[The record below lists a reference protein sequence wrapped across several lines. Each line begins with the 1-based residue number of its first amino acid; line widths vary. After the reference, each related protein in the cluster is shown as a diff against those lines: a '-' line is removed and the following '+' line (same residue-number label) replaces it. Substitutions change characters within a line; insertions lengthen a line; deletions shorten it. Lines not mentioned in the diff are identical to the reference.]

1 MRNNPLIPKS
11 KLPNLG
17 TTIFT
22 QMSALAQKHQA
33 INLSQGFP
41 DFDGPSYLHER
52 LAYHVAQG
60 ANQYAPMTGAQALRE
75 AIADKTAEIYGY
87 RPDDVSDI
95 TVTAGATEAL
105 YAAIT
110 ALVRAGDEVICFDPS
125 YDSYAPA
132 VALSGGVLKRIAL
145 TPPHFRVDWQ
155 AFSALLSE
163 RTRLV
168 ILNTPHN
175 PTATVWRQEDIEA
188 LWQAIGERGIYVL
201 SDEVY
206 EHICFAVEGH
216 ASVLAH
222 PQLRERAVAV
232 SSFGKTFHMT
242 GWKIGYCVAPA
253 AISAEIRKV
262 HQYLTFCVNT
272 PAQLA
277 LADMLRAAPEHYR
290 ALPDFYRKKRDV
302 LVNALAQSRLK
313 VLPCEGTYFLLID
326 YSAVSTL
333 NDIEFCQWLTEK
345 SVSPLFR
352 SLSFAPPLS
361 RISLYVYVSL
371 NRNQRCWPP
380 QSACVNC
387 SYLTVHALENRRS
400 AKSSC
405 RPLICFRR
413 RTSSASIPNS
423 WPILLSSQP
432 SRESSRT
439 ISDMAWIW

>member
-41 DFDGPSYLHER
+41 DFDGPCYLQER

-60 ANQYAPMTGAQALRE
+60 ANQYAPMTGVQALRE
-75 AIADKTAEIYGY
+75 AIADKTAAIYGY

-110 ALVRAGDEVICFDPS
+110 ALVREGDEVVCFDPS

-132 VALSGGVLKRIAL
+132 VELSGGVLKRIAL
-145 TPPHFRVDWQ
+145 VPPHFSVDWQ

-175 PTATVWRQEDIEA
+175 PTATVWRQADIEA
-188 LWQAIGERGIYVL
+188 LWQAIGEREIYVL

-232 SSFGKTFHMT
+232 SSFGKTFHVT

-333 NDIEFCQWLTEK
+333 NDVEFCQWLTKEAG
-345 SVSPLFR
+345 V
-352 SLSFAPPLS
+352 AAIPLS
-361 RISLYVYVSL
+361 VFCAAPFPYQLIRL
-371 NRNQRCWPP
+371 CF
-380 QSACVNC
+380 
-387 SYLTVHALENRRS
+387 
-400 AKSSC
+400 AKQES
-405 RPLICFRR
+405 
-413 RTSSASIPNS
+413 T
-423 WPILLSSQP
+423 LLAAAE
-432 SRESSRT
+432 RLCKL
-439 ISDMAWIW
+439 